1 MAMKRMLLGLIG
13 IGALVAIAAVGI
25 VISNLSRGPSG
36 QKVNIVFDN
45 AFGISQGGDL
55 RISGVRAGTTTGFHL
70 SNDDPPKA
78 VVEAELNQPGLDSLR
93 TDANCQVRQ
102 QSLIGEYYVDCQPGQ
117 SPKKLPDGGTVPVTQ
132 TASTVPVDLI
142 NDVMRK
148 PYRERFSLIV
158 NELGA
163 GLAGRPAE
171 LSQVLHRADPGLRET
186 SQTLEILGRE
196 NQTIKDF
203 VTKSDVVIGELNQR
217 RGDVAGFFTTSANTA
232 KASAAARDQLSASL
246 QKLPPYL
253 DELRPTAQSLSRLSD
268 AQVPLLQDLQRAAPS
283 LDRLFT
289 EQGPFA
295 EASRPALRSLGQTA
309 TTGSET
315 IRASQADVD
324 ELRRLSDQAPG
335 LAKPLRQILQSI
347 DDRSKSTEPTPLA
360 RELAPPPPDKTS
372 ASHGQGLTGM
382 ESLANYFYQQTLAI
396 NGFDQLSHVLRA
408 FVVTNNCGNY
418 VASPTQQQIKDCNAW
433 LGPHQP
439 GVNAPDPTGN
449 GGASSGESSQ
459 SAPVPGL
466 PGLTSSQPQMQ
477 PPGSNQPLPL
487 PQAPAG
493 QSPSGPPP
501 PPPPQSNPGM
511 LNYLLGP

>member
-13 IGALVAIAAVGI
+13 IGALVAIAAVG
-25 VISNLSRGPSG
+25 VVVSSLSRGSSG
-36 QKVNIVFDN
+36 QKVNIVLDN

-78 VVEAELNQPGLDSLR
+78 VVEAEINQPGLDSLR

-117 SPKKLPDGGTVPVTQ
+117 SPNKLPDGGTVPVTQ
-132 TASTVPVDLI
+132 TASTIPVDLI

-148 PYRERFSLIV
+148 PYRERFSIIV

-186 SQTLEILGRE
+186 SQTLQILGRE
-196 NQTIKDF
+196 NQVIKDF
-203 VTKSDVVIGELNQR
+203 ITNSDQVIGQLNQR
-217 RGDVAGFFTTSANTA
+217 RADVAGFFTTSANTA
-232 KASAAARDQLSASL
+232 KDSAAARDQLSASL

-253 DELRPTAQSLSRLSD
+253 DELRPTMQSLSRLSD
-268 AQVPLLQDLQRAAPS
+268 AQVPMLQDMQRAAPS

-289 EQGPFA
+289 EQQPFA
-295 EASRPALRSLGQTA
+295 QASRPALRSLGDTA
-309 TTGSET
+309 THGSET
-315 IRASQADVD
+315 INASQGDIN

-335 LAKPLRQILQSI
+335 FAKPLRQMLQSI

-360 RELAPPPPDKTS
+360 KELAPPAPDKTS
-372 ASHGQGLTGM
+372 ASHGQGLTGF

-396 NGFDQLSHVLRA
+396 NGFDQIGHVLRV
-408 FVVTNNCGNY
+408 FSVTNNCGNY
-418 VASPTQQQIKDCNAW
+418 VANPTPQQIHDCNAW

-449 GGASSGESSQ
+449 GGSSQ

-466 PGLTSSQPQMQ
+466 PGLQSSQPPLQ
-477 PPGSNQPLPL
+477 PPGSNQPPPL
-487 PQAPAG
+487 PQAPLG
-493 QSPSGPPP
+493 QSPSAPPP
-501 PPPPQSNPGM
+501 PAPSPESNPGM
-511 LNYLLGP
+511 LNYLLAP